1 MIGTS
6 GASRTVRIVPS
17 RNERCPCGSA
27 SKFKR
32 CCLPRIDAVASELRD
47 RNALLA
53 KLIEWVT
60 DEHHETIE
68 DAGRETTLVR
78 RNHS

>member
-1 MIGTS
+1 M
-6 GASRTVRIVPS
+6 PS

-32 CCLPRIDAVASELRD
+32 CCLPRMDAVAGELRD
-47 RNALLA
+47 RDALLA
-53 KLIEWVT
+53 KLIDWVKY
-60 DEHHETIE
+60 EHAETLE

-78 RNHS
+78 MLCGRPAAA

>member
-1 MIGTS
+1 M
-6 GASRTVRIVPS
+6 PS